1 MEGRVG
7 EGAAVGGQWEVG
19 CRNGDEVLPK
29 IRIDDYCFL
38 TEIRQRGDN
47 KNKQQPESR
56 SRPSTMPPLSS
67 FYSQTCVR
75 ECVFVRCVCA
85 YHVCV
90 SINKIAADT
99 IPGKN
104 IYVHVIVSAK

>member
-1 MEGRVG
+1 MDRH
-7 EGAAVGGQWEVG
+7 VGGKGKGGSGWVG
-19 CRNGDEVLPK
+19 CRKGDEVLPK

-47 KNKQQPESR
+47 KNNKQQPESR
-56 SRPSTMPPLSS
+56 RRPSTMPALSS
-67 FYSQTCVR
+67 FYSQTCV
-75 ECVFVRCVCA
+75 CVCVGVCT

-99 IPGKN
+99 GPGKN